1 MKKFYVTMTL
11 LVNDQTVCN
20 NVDWVYQAV
29 YKELELDEHEMLL
42 SFNAEELKVTG
53 VEYVDKAKEVRL

>member
-20 NVDWVYQAV
+20 NVDWVY
-29 YKELELDEHEMLL
+29 KTILDKLEFDEREMMLSFNFEELELTG
-42 SFNAEELKVTG
+42 AEAN
-53 VEYVDKAKEVRL
+53 D

>member
-20 NVDWVYQAV
+20 NVDWIYKAV
-29 YKELELDEHEMLL
+29 VQNLELDEHEMML
-42 SFNAEELKVTG
+42 SFNAEELAVTG
-53 VEYVDKAKEVRL
+53 VEYDD